1 MFGECH
7 KVRDA
12 IVLSGWTWEAWN
24 VPERIALALG
34 HLGSRVLY
42 CENPVSRFRNSGRT
56 FDEMAGRIHGF
67 TPRFLGHRLNHL
79 PLAPYCQARMI
90 VRQIHEGSKAHGL
103 REPVLIY
110 PHGDFMLPIAAE
122 MKRRGFFLVHVCMD
136 YPDPGQEAHVALS
149 NVTLVIP
156 PTAFHELHA
165 RFGEKVRLIPQCA
178 GYFFA
183 SVSGNG
189 HSAVPHDLDGVP
201 RPRLGYL
208 GPTTRRLNLSMLREV
223 LECNPDW
230 HFVSF
235 EPKPCL
241 PLPNVHA
248 LPWRGH
254 RDLPG
259 ILAGLDIGFMPY
271 DCSDKKNMHCVPL
284 KIYDYFSIGLP
295 VVSASILNL
304 LDSSGEVYFGDTSD
318 ELARAVSSALLEPFD
333 SPKRKSRVEISRRH
347 SIEKFAEAL
356 ERTLPLRGD

>member
-90 VRQIHEGSKAHGL
+90 VRQILEGSKANGL

-136 YPDPGQEAHVALS
+136 YPDPGQEAHIALA

-156 PTAFHELHA
+156 QTAFHELHA

-241 PLPNVHA
+241 PLANVHA

-304 LDSSGEVYFGDTSD
+304 LDSSGEIYFGDTSD